1 MLLAICESPLFRLL
15 PHIYVLTTFL
25 IHCLIQSTNM
35 FLLCYE
41 RIVRKDRCRLPLK
54 KKTAVHNKY
63 QRIYTK
69 EETSKCQ
76 NLAENLKSE
85 PAVDCKRR
93 IRHQRQLL
101 LFTDLPVQKIWE
113 QKHFRAL
120 LTHTIIFIGPVPE
133 SLKEANSSPLIL
145 DQEKNEYRDLFFWSK
160 SRKGKKTWHND
171 NVPMV
176 KEWISCVYE
185 NFPLGF
191 EKALLFPLKWQSFP
205 LSSLQEDLLIRSS
218 TLLSINKLLWL
229 AKMPTLP

>member
-1 MLLAICESPLFRLL
+1 MLLAICASPLLRLL
-15 PHIYVLTTFL
+15 PHIYVLMTFL

-41 RIVRKDRCRLPLK
+41 RIVRKDRCGLSVK

-85 PAVDCKRR
+85 PAVDCKTR

-101 LFTDLPVQKIWE
+101 LFTDPPVHKIWE

-120 LTHTIIFIGPVPE
+120 VTHTIIFIGPVPE
-133 SLKEANSSPLIL
+133 SLKEANSSPLIP
-145 DQEKNEYRDLFFWSK
+145 DQEKMSTEIYFFDQKAEKEKNHDTVIMFPWSK
-160 SRKGKKTWHND
+160 NESHVYMKIFPWALRK
-171 NVPMV
+171 
-176 KEWISCVYE
+176 
-185 NFPLGF
+185 
-191 EKALLFPLKWQSFP
+191 
-205 LSSLQEDLLIRSS
+205 LSYFH
-218 TLLSINKLLWL
+218 
-229 AKMPTLP
+229 